1 MDTFETIVE
10 QKTDKELVDI
20 YIKSHD
26 YQDDFI
32 KIVEKELIKRK
43 IPIASIKQVKEE
55 ADAISD
61 NKLQLGAQGNPFYI
75 ALCFLAALLGGVISI
90 VAGYIYAFSKRK
102 NLQGNAYY
110 YYNDQTRKYGE
121 WMLVVGSIMVII
133 WLSLPFL

>member
-61 NKLQLGAQGNPFYI
+61 NKLQLGEQGNPFYI

-102 NLQGNAYY
+102 NLQGNAYF
-110 YYNDQTRKYGE
+110 YYNDQTRKYGK

-133 WLSLPFL
+133 WLSLPLL